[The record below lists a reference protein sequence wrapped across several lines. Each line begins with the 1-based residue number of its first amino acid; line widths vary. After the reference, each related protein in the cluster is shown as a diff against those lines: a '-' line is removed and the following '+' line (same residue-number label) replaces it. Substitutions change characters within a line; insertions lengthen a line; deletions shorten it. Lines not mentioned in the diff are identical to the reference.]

1 MNILNKFS
9 SIVSFSIALLLWE
22 WSSGEILPGP
32 VSVFKTLCFLLTDDH
47 FHKDVLYSLMRLFI
61 GFTIG
66 SILGIII
73 GTAIG
78 YFEIIRNLLF
88 PVIKFVIT
96 IPKIAFLP
104 LFIILLGIGE
114 QSKITII
121 TLGVFFP
128 VLMVT
133 FSSVQRVPKV
143 FIEAAACCGSGPAR
157 TLRVVIVPYALPNII
172 NSGLRLGISLGL
184 VLLVASEM
192 IASKYGLGN
201 FIYYTGNDLLLDKML
216 AGILVLGTIGL
227 ILNKIIDFSHTYSCG
242 WSIESEGKN

>member
-1 MNILNKFS
+1 MNILNRFS
-9 SIVSFSIALLLWE
+9 YIVSFTIALLLWE

-32 VSVFKTLCFLLTDDH
+32 VSVFNTLGFLLIDDH

-61 GFTIG
+61 GFITG
-66 SILGIII
+66 SVLGIVI

-78 YFEIIRNLLF
+78 YIEIIRSLLF

-114 QSKITII
+114 LSKITII

-128 VLMVT
+128 VMMVT
-133 FSSVQRVPKV
+133 FSSVQRVPRDL
-143 FIEAAACCGSGPAR
+143 IEASCLLGAGPAR
-157 TLRVVIVPYALPNII
+157 ILRLVVVPYALPNII

-216 AGILVLGTIGL
+216 SGILVLGTIGL
-227 ILNKIIDFSHTYSCG
+227 ILNRIIDFIHAYLCD
-242 WSIESEGKN
+242 WSIESEGL

>member
-1 MNILNKFS
+1 MNILNRFS
-9 SIVSFSIALLLWE
+9 YIVSFTIALLLWE

-32 VSVFKTLCFLLTDDH
+32 VSVFNTLGFLLIDDH

-61 GFTIG
+61 GFITG
-66 SILGIII
+66 SVLGIVI

-78 YFEIIRNLLF
+78 YIEIIRSLLF

-114 QSKITII
+114 LSKITII

-128 VLMVT
+128 VMMVT
-133 FSSVQRVPKV
+133 FSSVQRVPREL
-143 FIEAAACCGSGPAR
+143 IEASCLLGAGPAR
-157 TLRVVIVPYALPNII
+157 ILRLVVVPYALPNII

-227 ILNKIIDFSHTYSCG
+227 ILNKIIDFSHTYFCG
-242 WSIESEGKN
+242 WSIESEGKS

>member
-1 MNILNKFS
+1 MNILNRFS
-9 SIVSFSIALLLWE
+9 YIVSFTIALLLWE

-32 VSVFKTLCFLLTDDH
+32 VSVFNTLGFLLIDDH

-61 GFTIG
+61 GFITG
-66 SILGIII
+66 SVLGIVI

-78 YFEIIRNLLF
+78 YIEIIRSLLF

-114 QSKITII
+114 LSKITII

-128 VLMVT
+128 VMMVT
-133 FSSVQRVPKV
+133 FSSVQRVPRDL
-143 FIEAAACCGSGPAR
+143 IEASCLLGAGPAR
-157 TLRVVIVPYALPNII
+157 ILRLVVVPYALPNII

-227 ILNKIIDFSHTYSCG
+227 ILNRIIDFIHAYLCG
-242 WSIESEGKN
+242 WSIESEGKS